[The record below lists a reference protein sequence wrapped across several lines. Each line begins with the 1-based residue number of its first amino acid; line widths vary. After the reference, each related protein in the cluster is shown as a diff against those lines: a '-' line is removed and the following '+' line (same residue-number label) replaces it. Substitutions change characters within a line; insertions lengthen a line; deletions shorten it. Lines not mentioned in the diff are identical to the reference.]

1 MESERADPR
10 YLRALQGKASLAHR
24 LSHVRDV
31 REASRSG
38 RLTRI
43 GLPMARVAVDLLGGD
58 EGAPVVADAIAAV
71 LAGETDGR
79 AANSTPPSI
88 QICVVGPHDLAR
100 DLLAERGIDVD
111 AHGDITIAHAQESVP
126 MSSSSHDTLDMLRE
140 RQDLSSLVGVE
151 EVRSG
156 RADAFVSIGHTG
168 ATVGASAFGLG
179 RVRGMGRPGLAVELP
194 AAHGPVI
201 LLDCGAAPHATA
213 EDLVRFAAV
222 GASYARVVG
231 IDSPRIGLLSIGGE
245 RGKGDHLRKQTDI
258 RLAEKFPA
266 EYVGTVEGHD
276 LMAQARADVIVV
288 DGFTGNVALK
298 SMEGALRWSVGAMG
312 SAYGSIE
319 PAREVLRSTH
329 LLSGASLL
337 GVDGNIVV
345 GHGASRADEIHGCIR
360 RAAMLHQ
367 GSIVESVRASVS
379 GLPELNAR
387 GELA

>member
-1 MESERADPR
+1 
-10 YLRALQGKASLAHR
+10 
-24 LSHVRDV
+24 
-31 REASRSG
+31 
-38 RLTRI
+38 
-43 GLPMARVAVDLLGGD
+43 MARVAVDLLGGD
-58 EGAPVVADAIAAV
+58 EGAPVVADAITAV
-71 LAGETDGR
+71 LVGDTDGR
-79 AANSTPPSI
+79 AADSTPPSI

-100 DLLAERGIDVD
+100 ELLAERGIDVD

-222 GASYARVVG
+222 GASYARIVG
-231 IDSPRIGLLSIGGE
+231 IESPRIGLLSIGGE

-258 RLAEKFPA
+258 RLAEEFAA
-266 EYVGTVEGHD
+266 EYVGAVEGHD

-288 DGFTGNVALK
+288 DGFTGNVLLK
-298 SMEGALRWSVGAMG
+298 FLESVG
-312 SAYGSIE
+312 S
-319 PAREVLRSTH
+319 V
-329 LLSGASLL
+329 LL
-337 GVDGNIVV
+337 GVLRAELPRGRRGKVGSAFLRSNLKRIKKRLDHAEHGGALLLGVNGICVI
-345 GHGASRADEIHGCIR
+345 GHGSSKSLSVVSALRLAHSAASHGVMDDL
-360 RAAMLHQ
+360 A
-367 GSIVESVRASVS
+367 
-379 GLPELNAR
+379 ELQSCC
-387 GELA
+387 G